1 VGVNVIYCDTVIDI
15 SASPMQV
22 SGATDVTLTITEK
35 NTGDADLTDPCVVL
49 EPLGRT
55 LKRVSPEYIGGDSDG
70 NDVLDAGETWIWII
84 VDPGV
89 DNDKTYTV
97 VGHGT
102 DALGNDV
109 TWCSNPG
116 DPPAGTLCDQDERD
130 EVTVERIGG
139 IATRTPGFW
148 KTHVEYAEHIFNVH
162 CGGLIDLGWVVVDSN
177 EDIFGVFWA
186 NKSRNTNGSRR
197 SALCRARM
205 HASFHALAAILNS
218 CLDNGAPLP
227 KTPTEITAILGGT
240 NRSAIIALAGQLG
253 AYNESGDEV
262 PIVDNDG
269 FAIGNADPAAA
280 KAGANYAVVNCLN
293 GASVSKRDGRGKK
306 K

>member
-1 VGVNVIYCDTVIDI
+1 
-15 SASPMQV
+15 
-22 SGATDVTLTITEK
+22 VTLTITEK
-35 NTGDADLTDPCVVL
+35 NTGDVDLIGPYVVL
-49 EPLGRT
+49 DPLGLT
-55 LKRVSPEYIGGDSDG
+55 LAKASAKFVSGDTDG
-70 NDVLDAGETWIWII
+70 DGDLDAGETWTWTV

-89 DNDKTYTV
+89 DYDKTYTV

-116 DPPAGTLCDQDERD
+116 DPPARVLCDQDERD
-130 EVTVERIGG
+130 QVTVERIGG

-186 NKSRNTNGSRR
+186 HKSRNTNGSRR
-197 SALCRARM
+197 SELCRARI

-227 KTPTEITAILGGT
+227 RTPTEIATILGGT

-262 PIVDNDG
+262 TIIDNDG
-269 FAIGNADPAAA
+269 FVIGNADPAAA
-280 KAGANYAVVNCLN
+280 KADANYAVANCLN
-293 GASVSKRDGRGKK
+293 GGGVSKKGGKGKK